1 MRTGVCL
8 LFANLLGSLSCVWDL
23 EDLGVP
29 SEEDFCLNFCFRFCV
44 FLSFAEESGHLA
56 VEELTKLESF
66 VYFGV
71 LYLTVDVC
79 VKSSLR
85 YRFQLLEMDL

>member
-1 MRTGVCL
+1 M
-8 LFANLLGSLSCVWDL
+8 W
-23 EDLGVP
+23 
-29 SEEDFCLNFCFRFCV
+29 FCIS
-44 FLSFAEESGHLA
+44 LSFAEESGHLA

-79 VKSSLR
+79 VMSSLR
-85 YRFQLLEMDL
+85 YRFQLLDMDL

>member
-1 MRTGVCL
+1 MRTGFCL

-29 SEEDFCLNFCFRFCV
+29 SKEDFCLNFCIWFFI
-44 FLSFAEESGHLA
+44 FLSFVEESGHLA

-79 VKSSLR
+79 VMSSLR
-85 YRFQLLEMDL
+85 YRFQLLDMDL